1 MNEEVMIPKSYH
13 DKVCEEIIRFKDKQL
28 YDAVHL
34 LDDGTLEI
42 HVTDYKMVKRVLVE
56 DDNNFGNLFYEDA
69 DRPQEWI
76 PCSERLPNEGEVV
89 LVCMRIESHK
99 AEWEEQRS
107 IEFGRISS
115 DRYDFNGTGW
125 EWLNESGADYWQAD
139 WNNSILAWMPL
150 PKPWKGADDE
160 RRLNKEV

>member
-42 HVTDYKMVKRVLVE
+42 TVGDYTKVKRVLVE

-69 DRPQEWI
+69 DRPQGEWI
-76 PCSERLPNEGEVV
+76 YCEDYVGHDGYKCSECGFFVPW
-89 LVCMRIESHK
+89 C
-99 AEWEEQRS
+99 
-107 IEFGRISS
+107 
-115 DRYDFNGTGW
+115 YDVY
-125 EWLNESGADYWQAD
+125 ADCNFIRHYHTCPHCD
-139 WNNSILAWMPL
+139 SRM
-150 PKPWKGADDE
+150 KGADDE
-160 RRLNKEV
+160 

>member
-42 HVTDYKMVKRVLVE
+42 TVGDYTKVKRVLVE

-69 DRPQEWI
+69 DRPQGEWI
-76 PCSERLPNEGEVV
+76 DKGRNLWGCSNCGMEIYSESEKDRNEF
-89 LVCMRIESHK
+89 HK
-99 AEWEEQRS
+99 WCSRC
-107 IEFGRISS
+107 
-115 DRYDFNGTGW
+115 
-125 EWLNESGADYWQAD
+125 GAQ
-139 WNNSILAWMPL
+139 M
-150 PKPWKGADDE
+150 KGADDE
-160 RRLNKEV
+160 TY

>member
-13 DKVCEEIIRFKDKQL
+13 DKVCEEIIRFKDKQF

-56 DDNNFGNLFYEDA
+56 DDNNFGNLFCEDKA

-76 PCSERLPNEGEVV
+76 PCSERLPELTIHENEPFIGEWDNSEPVLIYHRDNKYQYPYLIAQCTNGFENGEVGWTE
-89 LVCMRIESHK
+89 M
-99 AEWEEQRS
+99 EEANDV
-107 IEFGRISS
+107 I
-115 DRYDFNGTGW
+115 NV
-125 EWLNESGADYWQAD
+125 
-139 WNNSILAWMPL
+139 LAWMPL
-150 PKPWKGADDE
+150 PEPWKGADDE
-160 RRLNKEV
+160 